1 MTIEIVNHT
10 VRPTKIKNFSTK
22 RYVDPEYME
31 REWANLWRQSW
42 LLAGLESDVREPGDY
57 FVFDIGREQILVT
70 RSKSGSVK
78 GFFNVCQHRGNRLV
92 SEELGHAHHFRCAYH
107 AWTYDTEGALKVIPY
122 ENRFPDG
129 VALEGRSLCTVHTDV
144 WNGFVFISMADEPPP
159 LLEFLGPV
167 ADYLAPYR
175 FGEMVLVEDQTVH
188 HHCNWKAVV
197 DNFSELYHVEFIHP
211 QHQRMVDCCN
221 DTVHLFPNGHT
232 GVAVPGATVNP
243 RFPIPDEP
251 TDIHTAQ
258 LTNLGLDPAD
268 FKGRVLEIR
277 EAVQKRKRE
286 VGRELGFDY
295 SPFSD
300 AQLSDVWQYNLFPN
314 AILSFTPER
323 CWVLR
328 PRPHATDPHQC
339 YFDKLSLLRFPE
351 ANKENAAIVGS
362 GSTSLQIAATHAQGY
377 KRPKRDVFS
386 HEAIINGDKSMTDTI
401 DQDIRLLADVQA
413 GMASAGF
420 RTVCLNEDEMRVQ
433 HFHDEVDHLID
444 GGEDS

>member
-167 ADYLAPYR
+167 AD
-175 FGEMVLVEDQTVH
+175 
-188 HHCNWKAVV
+188 
-197 DNFSELYHVEFIHP
+197 
-211 QHQRMVDCCN
+211 
-221 DTVHLFPNGHT
+221 
-232 GVAVPGATVNP
+232 
-243 RFPIPDEP
+243 
-251 TDIHTAQ
+251 
-258 LTNLGLDPAD
+258 
-268 FKGRVLEIR
+268 
-277 EAVQKRKRE
+277 
-286 VGRELGFDY
+286 
-295 SPFSD
+295 
-300 AQLSDVWQYNLFPN
+300 
-314 AILSFTPER
+314 
-323 CWVLR
+323 
-328 PRPHATDPHQC
+328 
-339 YFDKLSLLRFPE
+339 
-351 ANKENAAIVGS
+351 
-362 GSTSLQIAATHAQGY
+362 
-377 KRPKRDVFS
+377 
-386 HEAIINGDKSMTDTI
+386 
-401 DQDIRLLADVQA
+401 
-413 GMASAGF
+413 
-420 RTVCLNEDEMRVQ
+420 
-433 HFHDEVDHLID
+433 
-444 GGEDS
+444 

>member
-1 MTIEIVNHT
+1 M
-10 VRPTKIKNFSTK
+10 
-22 RYVDPEYME
+22 
-31 REWANLWRQSW
+31 
-42 LLAGLESDVREPGDY
+42 
-57 FVFDIGREQILVT
+57 
-70 RSKSGSVK
+70 
-78 GFFNVCQHRGNRLV
+78 
-92 SEELGHAHHFRCAYH
+92 
-107 AWTYDTEGALKVIPY
+107 
-122 ENRFPDG
+122 
-129 VALEGRSLCTVHTDV
+129 
-144 WNGFVFISMADEPPP
+144 
-159 LLEFLGPV
+159 
-167 ADYLAPYR
+167 
-175 FGEMVLVEDQTVH
+175 
-188 HHCNWKAVV
+188 
-197 DNFSELYHVEFIHP
+197 
-211 QHQRMVDCCN
+211 
-221 DTVHLFPNGHT
+221 
-232 GVAVPGATVNP
+232 PGATVNP
-243 RFPIPDEP
+243 RFPSPDEP

-268 FKGRVLEIR
+268 FKGRVLEVR

-339 YFDKLSLLRFPE
+339 YFDKLSLVRFPE